1 MHENPIPPP
10 DQGEVRWGRLT
21 EFLFSKQEGSPSI
34 PRIMNPLSN
43 MTALADLTSF
53 QRSLALDRVYIKGGL
68 PKQCD
73 DHRLRVLSWNI
84 ERGHAPERLA
94 ETLVKIQPDLA
105 CLQEVDWGNARTG
118 SRDVL
123 AFLAQATG
131 MLGLFGIE
139 FLEVPSPYR
148 RARFAGGGAIGNAL
162 LTRLDPV
169 ATFRVEL
176 PPCLDWEQGGDA
188 RSLPRSIRRCL
199 RNEKRIGQRFGLG
212 AEFRVG
218 GRRLRVYSL
227 HLEDKQGGIEG
238 RWTQFMAAARAVDA
252 CPGERAA
259 SVIAGDFNTF
269 DCRLARFFT
278 PDSDVTA
285 LGKPPG
291 MTEAAW
297 WKGVLLP
304 RTSYSDPFPDDS
316 WTVAVP
322 PLFRAKLDWITTRD
336 CEVRNFGVCSF
347 SSSDHRPIWV
357 DLQMTEL

>member
-1 MHENPIPPP
+1 
-10 DQGEVRWGRLT
+10 
-21 EFLFSKQEGSPSI
+21 
-34 PRIMNPLSN
+34 MNSLCN
-43 MTALADLTSF
+43 MTASSDLTTF
-53 QRSLALDRVYIKGGL
+53 QRSLALDRVYVKDGL

-73 DHRLRVLSWNI
+73 DHRLRILSWNI
-84 ERGHAPERLA
+84 GRGHAPERLA
-94 ETLVKIQPDLA
+94 ETLVKIRPDLA
-105 CLQEVDWGNARTG
+105 CLQEVDWGNGRTG

-123 AFLAQATG
+123 ASLAQATE

-148 RARFAGGGAIGNAL
+148 RASLAGGGATGNAL

-176 PPCLDWEQGGDA
+176 PPCLDWERWGDA
-188 RSLPRSIRRCL
+188 HSLPRSIRRCL

-212 AEFRVG
+212 AEFLVG
-218 GRRLRVYSL
+218 GHRLRVCSL
-227 HLEDKQGGIEG
+227 HLEDKQGGIAG
-238 RWTQFMAAARAVDA
+238 RWAQFMAAAQAVDA
-252 CPGERAA
+252 CSGERAV

-278 PDSDVTA
+278 PDSDLTA

-297 WKGVLLP
+297 WKRVLLP
-304 RTSYSDPFPDDS
+304 RTGFSDPFPDDS
-316 WTVAVP
+316 WTLAVP
-322 PLFRAKLDWITTRD
+322 PLFRAKLDWITTKG

-357 DLQMTEL
+357 DLRMTEL